1 MFLGKAGEACWGGS
15 FGAGLWPKGGWAVPG
30 KGTPGGG
37 NLGGKGLEV
46 GRVGLRSD
54 FWPLWALGIV
64 VEALG
69 CLCPPPRTCVD

>member
-1 MFLGKAGEACWGGS
+1 M
-15 FGAGLWPKGGWAVPG
+15 PG

-46 GRVGLRSD
+46 GRVGLQSD

-64 VEALG
+64 VGALG